1 MIAMKLK
8 QNNNIFKG
16 KYYPIK
22 KGCITEN
29 KSKNNIE
36 KYKILELE
44 PSLVPV
50 NYYDNK
56 DIEQEVFIYTNF
68 ELLEREIVSFFLNGN
83 INDMKEYDCL
93 INEGKI
99 IMNYPNG
106 VTNKDY
112 ISVIGTLNNENNF
125 INEYILIF
133 ENKIERNNKI
143 NEIIK
148 NIKKYINNLQLFNGQ
163 QPIINN
169 DFKEIGIIIKFEQ
182 NINKNDSIN
191 YINQYDDNNIFF
203 DQNDILNSQ
212 NIKNYFPYPPLIGL
226 KNVGAACYMNAT
238 LQCFCHIE
246 KFVDFFKYNN
256 LVRDIALNN
265 RNSLSYSFKLLIEN
279 LWPNNYNAPKRKKYY
294 FPEEF
299 KNKISEIYPLYDAK
313 VTDYIR
319 DFVNSIIIILHQE
332 LNISNNN
339 NKNDNNNNQ
348 KIDQGNSQVMF
359 KDFLQKFA
367 ANNSSIISDLFY
379 AVKCNIIQ
387 CLNCLYSTYDYQVY
401 IFLEFPLLEVLKYK
415 RSKQSNTVIGE
426 LDIYDCIDYDRKE
439 DLMQKD
445 NSIYCKNC
453 RIKFNHSIS
462 TFLTTGPEILI
473 ILLNRGLGNE
483 FNFHVNFYE
492 NLNLSYFI
500 EYKNTGSF
508 YKLIGVISY
517 VDDNMAAFCN
527 DPIYN
532 FWHKYKDE
540 IVEEVKDFK
549 KEVID
554 QGIPFLLLYQK
565 LKQ

>member
-29 KSKNNIE
+29 QSKNNIK
-36 KYKILELE
+36 KYKIEELE
-44 PSLVPV
+44 PSLVPF

-56 DIEQEVFIYTNF
+56 NIEQIVFIYTNF
-68 ELLEREIVSFFLNGN
+68 ELLEKEIVSFFLNEN
-83 INDMKEYDCL
+83 IYNMREYDCL

-99 IMNYPNG
+99 IINYPKGIN
-106 VTNKDY
+106 NKDY

-133 ENKIERNNKI
+133 GNESDRNNTI

-148 NIKKYINNLQLFNGQ
+148 NIKKYINNLQLFNGK
-163 QPIINN
+163 QPIIN
-169 DFKEIGIIIKFEQ
+169 DIYKEIGIIIKFEQ
-182 NINKNDSIN
+182 NENKNDNIN
-191 YINQYDDNNIFF
+191 HINQYDDNSIFF
-203 DQNDILNSQ
+203 NQNDILNSH

-246 KFVDFFKYNN
+246 KFVDFFKYNIR
-256 LVRDIALNN
+256 VKDIIFNN

-299 KNKISEIYPLYDAK
+299 KNKISQIYPLFDAK
-313 VTDYIR
+313 VTDYIK

-332 LNISNNN
+332 LNKSNNNINN
-339 NKNDNNNNQ
+339 NKNNQ
-348 KIDQGNSQVMF
+348 KLDQGNSQIMF
-359 KDFLQKFA
+359 NYFLQNFTE
-367 ANNSSIISDLFY
+367 NNQSIISDLFY
-379 AVKCNIIQ
+379 AIKCNIIQ
-387 CLNCLYSTYDYQVY
+387 CLNCKYSTYDYQVY
-401 IFLEFPLLEVLKYK
+401 IFLEFPLLEVLKFK
-415 RSKQSNTVIGE
+415 RSKQSNTTIGG
-426 LDIYDCIDYDRKE
+426 LDIYDCID
-439 DLMQKD
+439 
-445 NSIYCKNC
+445 
-453 RIKFNHSIS
+453 
-462 TFLTTGPEILI
+462 LI

-483 FNFHVNFYE
+483 FNYHVNFYE

-508 YKLIGVISY
+508 YKLIGVISF
-517 VDDNMAAFCN
+517 VDDNMVAFCN

-540 IVEEVKDFK
+540 TVEEVKDFK

>member
-29 KSKNNIE
+29 QSKNNIK
-36 KYKILELE
+36 KYKIEELE
-44 PSLVPV
+44 PSLVPF

-56 DIEQEVFIYTNF
+56 NIEQIVFIYTNF
-68 ELLEREIVSFFLNGN
+68 ELLEKEIVSFFLNGN
-83 INDMKEYDCL
+83 INHMREYDCL

-99 IMNYPNG
+99 IINYPKGIN
-106 VTNKDY
+106 NKDY

-133 ENKIERNNKI
+133 GNESDRNNAI

-148 NIKKYINNLQLFNGQ
+148 NIKKYINNLQLFNGK
-163 QPIINN
+163 QPIIN
-169 DFKEIGIIIKFEQ
+169 DIYKEIGVIIKFEQ
-182 NINKNDSIN
+182 NENKNDNIN
-191 YINQYDDNNIFF
+191 HMSQYDDNSIFF
-203 DQNDILNSQ
+203 NQNDILNSH

-246 KFVDFFKYNN
+246 KFVDFFKYNIR
-256 LVRDIALNN
+256 VKDIIFNN

-299 KNKISEIYPLYDAK
+299 KNKISQIYPLFDAK
-313 VTDYIR
+313 VTDYIK

-332 LNISNNN
+332 LNKSNNNINN
-339 NKNDNNNNQ
+339 NKNNQ
-348 KIDQGNSQVMF
+348 KLDQGNSQIMF
-359 KDFLQKFA
+359 NYFLQNFTE
-367 ANNSSIISDLFY
+367 NNQSIISDLFY
-379 AVKCNIIQ
+379 AIKCNIIQ
-387 CLNCLYSTYDYQVY
+387 CLNCKYSTYDYQVY
-401 IFLEFPLLEVLKYK
+401 IFLEFPLLEVLKFK
-415 RSKQSNTVIGE
+415 RSKQSNTTIGG
-426 LDIYDCIDYDRKE
+426 LDIYDCIDYDRKV
-439 DLMQKD
+439 DLMEKD

-453 RIKFNHSIS
+453 KVNCIHSIC

-483 FNFHVNFYE
+483 FNYHVNFYE

-508 YKLIGVISY
+508 YKLIGVISF
-517 VDDNMAAFCN
+517 VDDNMVAFCN

-540 IVEEVKDFK
+540 TVEEVKDFK

>member
-1 MIAMKLK
+1 MKPK
-8 QNNNIFKG
+8 QINNNIFKG

-56 DIEQEVFIYTNF
+56 NIQQKVFIYTNF
-68 ELLEREIVSFFLNGN
+68 ELLEKEIVSFFLNGN
-83 INDMKEYDCL
+83 INDMREYDCL

-99 IMNYPNG
+99 IMNYPNEDN
-106 VTNKDY
+106 NKDY

-133 ENKIERNNKI
+133 GNKLERKNAI

-169 DFKEIGIIIKFEQ
+169 DYKEIGIIIKFEQ
-182 NINKNDSIN
+182 NIDKSDSIN

-203 DQNDILNSQ
+203 DQNDILNSHD
-212 NIKNYFPYPPLIGL
+212 IKNYFQYPPLIGL

-246 KFVDFFKYNN
+246 KLVDFFKYSKQ
-256 LVRDIALNN
+256 VRDIALNN

-294 FPEEF
+294 YPEEF
-299 KNKISEIYPLYDAK
+299 KNKISEIYPLFDAK

-332 LNISNNN
+332 LNKSKNN
-339 NKNDNNNNQ
+339 NKNNNNL
-348 KIDQGNSQVMF
+348 KLDQGNSQVMF
-359 KDFLQKFA
+359 NYFSQNFI
-367 ANNSSIISDLFY
+367 ANNQSIISDLFY
-379 AVKCNIIQ
+379 GIKCNIIKCFNCQ
-387 CLNCLYSTYDYQVY
+387 CFTYDYQAY
-401 IFLEFPLLEVLKYK
+401 IFLEFPLLEVLKFK
-415 RSKQSNTVIGE
+415 GSNQSNTIIGGV
-426 LDIYDCIDYDRKE
+426 DIYDCLEYDSKV
-439 DLMQKD
+439 DLMYED
-445 NSIYCKNC
+445 NSIYCKYCNLN
-453 RIKFNHSIS
+453 FNHSINA
-462 TFLTTGPEILI
+462 FLTTGPEILI

-492 NLNLSYFI
+492 NLNLTNFI
-500 EYKNTGSF
+500 EYKNTGSL

-517 VDDNMAAFCN
+517 VDDNMVAFCN
-527 DPIYN
+527 DPINN

-565 LKQ
+565 SNQ

>member
-1 MIAMKLK
+1 
-8 QNNNIFKG
+8 
-16 KYYPIK
+16 
-22 KGCITEN
+22 
-29 KSKNNIE
+29 
-36 KYKILELE
+36 
-44 PSLVPV
+44 
-50 NYYDNK
+50 
-56 DIEQEVFIYTNF
+56 
-68 ELLEREIVSFFLNGN
+68 
-83 INDMKEYDCL
+83 
-93 INEGKI
+93 
-99 IMNYPNG
+99 
-106 VTNKDY
+106 
-112 ISVIGTLNNENNF
+112 
-125 INEYILIF
+125 
-133 ENKIERNNKI
+133 
-143 NEIIK
+143 
-148 NIKKYINNLQLFNGQ
+148 
-163 QPIINN
+163 
-169 DFKEIGIIIKFEQ
+169 
-182 NINKNDSIN
+182 
-191 YINQYDDNNIFF
+191 
-203 DQNDILNSQ
+203 
-212 NIKNYFPYPPLIGL
+212 
-226 KNVGAACYMNAT
+226 MNAT

-426 LDIYDCIDYDRKE
+426 LDIYDCIDYDRKV

-445 NSIYCKNC
+445 YSIYCKNC
-453 RIKFNHSIS
+453 N
-462 TFLTTGPEILI
+462 
-473 ILLNRGLGNE
+473 
-483 FNFHVNFYE
+483 
-492 NLNLSYFI
+492 
-500 EYKNTGSF
+500 
-508 YKLIGVISY
+508 
-517 VDDNMAAFCN
+517 
-527 DPIYN
+527 
-532 FWHKYKDE
+532 
-540 IVEEVKDFK
+540 
-549 KEVID
+549 
-554 QGIPFLLLYQK
+554 
-565 LKQ
+565 

>member
-29 KSKNNIE
+29 QSKNNIK
-36 KYKILELE
+36 KYKIEELE
-44 PSLVPV
+44 PSLVPF

-56 DIEQEVFIYTNF
+56 NIEQIVFIYTNF
-68 ELLEREIVSFFLNGN
+68 ELLEKEIVSFFLNEN
-83 INDMKEYDCL
+83 IYNMREYDCL

-99 IMNYPNG
+99 IINYPKGIN
-106 VTNKDY
+106 NKDY

-133 ENKIERNNKI
+133 GNESDRNNTI

-148 NIKKYINNLQLFNGQ
+148 NIKKYINNLQLFNGK
-163 QPIINN
+163 QPIIN
-169 DFKEIGIIIKFEQ
+169 DIYKEIGIIIKFEQ
-182 NINKNDSIN
+182 NENKNDNIN
-191 YINQYDDNNIFF
+191 HINQYDDNSIFF
-203 DQNDILNSQ
+203 NQNDILNSH

-246 KFVDFFKYNN
+246 KFVDFFKYNIR
-256 LVRDIALNN
+256 VKDIIFNN

-299 KNKISEIYPLYDAK
+299 KNKISQIYPLFDAK
-313 VTDYIR
+313 VTDYIK

-332 LNISNNN
+332 LNKSNNNINN
-339 NKNDNNNNQ
+339 NKNNQ
-348 KIDQGNSQVMF
+348 KLDQGNSQIMF
-359 KDFLQKFA
+359 NYFLQNFTE
-367 ANNSSIISDLFY
+367 NNQSIISDLFY
-379 AVKCNIIQ
+379 AIKCNIIQ
-387 CLNCLYSTYDYQVY
+387 CLNCKYSTYDYQVY
-401 IFLEFPLLEVLKYK
+401 IFLEFPLLEVLKFK
-415 RSKQSNTVIGE
+415 RSKQSNTTIGG
-426 LDIYDCIDYDRKE
+426 LDIYDCIDYDRKV
-439 DLMQKD
+439 DLMEKD

-453 RIKFNHSIS
+453 KVNCIHSIC

-483 FNFHVNFYE
+483 FNYHVNFYE

-508 YKLIGVISY
+508 YKLIGVISF
-517 VDDNMAAFCN
+517 VDNNMVAFCN

-540 IVEEVKDFK
+540 TVEEVKDFK